1 MPENNNSENEM
12 ENESNNVVLAK
23 LEDGEA
29 LIPHELVEK
38 YKEAVEELKNKHIED
53 SKESEINN
61 VISFDKLATSPNPS
75 VVSNDDNVI
84 GSGSAERKEAVKQ
97 EPAIEKEKVAVY
109 STKNVNW
116 SGVGQVSKGYNIVTK
131 QASEKWATRDHIR
144 IATPEEV
151 AGEYGI

>member
-1 MPENNNSENEM
+1 MSENNNSEFKDI
-12 ENESNNVVLAK
+12 SIAQ

-29 LIPHELVEK
+29 LIPHPLVEK
-38 YKEAVEELKNKHIED
+38 YKEAVKAQEERND
-53 SKESEINN
+53 
-61 VISFDKLATSPNPS
+61 VISSEKSATSPNLS
-75 VVSNDDNVI
+75 VASNEENVI
-84 GSGSAERKEAVKQ
+84 GSSSADKKEISNPKAAK
-97 EPAIEKEKVAVY
+97 EKEKVAVY

-131 QASEKWATRDHIR
+131 QAAEKWATRGHIR

>member
-1 MPENNNSENEM
+1 MSENNNSEFKD
-12 ENESNNVVLAK
+12 VPLAK
-23 LEDGEA
+23 LEDGET
-29 LIPHELVEK
+29 LIPHSLIEK
-38 YKEAVEELKNKHIED
+38 YKEAVKAQEERE
-53 SKESEINN
+53 N
-61 VISFDKLATSPNPS
+61 VISSDKIATNPNVS

-84 GSGSAERKEAVKQ
+84 GSGSADKKETASTKAVK
-97 EPAIEKEKVAVY
+97 EKDKVAVY

-131 QASEKWATRDHIR
+131 QAADKWATRDHIR

>member
-1 MPENNNSENEM
+1 MSENNNLEFKD
-12 ENESNNVVLAK
+12 VPLAK

-29 LIPHELVEK
+29 LIPDSLIEK
-38 YKEAVEELKNKHIED
+38 YKEAVKAQEERE
-53 SKESEINN
+53 N
-61 VISFDKLATSPNPS
+61 VISSDKIATNPNVS

-84 GSGSAERKEAVKQ
+84 GSGSADKKEAASPKEVK
-97 EPAIEKEKVAVY
+97 EKDKVAVY
-109 STKNVNW
+109 STRNVNW

-131 QASEKWATRDHIR
+131 QAADKWATRDHIR